1 MNPNC
6 SDASFWPD
14 DGIIL
19 YDGICVLCSGWMR
32 FVLDRDTRQLFRFTP
47 IQSPYG
53 RALAKALGIDPDDPD
68 TNAVVIGGVALR
80 RSDAALVVV
89 SRLPGWGWVPALR
102 LVPRPLR
109 DLVYR
114 LIARTR
120 YRVFGRHQ
128 ICDIGAGR
136 YASRVITESQPRQ
149 VRRPVAFP

>member
-1 MNPNC
+1 MNPNR
-6 SDASFWPD
+6 SDATLWPD

-32 FVLDRDTRQLFRFTP
+32 FVLDRDVNQIFRFTP

-53 RALAKALGIDPDDPD
+53 RALAEALGIDPDDPD
-68 TNAVVIGGVALR
+68 TNAVVIDGVAWR
-80 RSDAALVVV
+80 RSDAALAVV
-89 SRLPGWGWVPALR
+89 SRLPGWRWVTGLR
-102 LVPRPLR
+102 IVPRPLR
-109 DLVYR
+109 DLIYR

-136 YASRVITESQPRQ
+136 YASRIITESQSS
-149 VRRPVAFP
+149 AAS